1 MRLIIVEDDPIL
13 LESLKLILGGEAGI
27 TVAGAFGSAEEALR
41 GLRKASPEVMLTDLG
56 LPGMSGIELIKKAKD
71 D

>member
-27 TVAGAFGSAEEALR
+27 NIAGAFGKSGGALR
-41 GLRKASPEVMLTDLG
+41 AHRK
-56 LPGMSGIELIKKAKD
+56 
-71 D
+71 

>member
-27 TVAGAFGSAEEALR
+27 TVAGAFGNAEEALR
-41 GLRKASPEVMLTDLG
+41 ALRK
-56 LPGMSGIELIKKAKD
+56 
-71 D
+71 